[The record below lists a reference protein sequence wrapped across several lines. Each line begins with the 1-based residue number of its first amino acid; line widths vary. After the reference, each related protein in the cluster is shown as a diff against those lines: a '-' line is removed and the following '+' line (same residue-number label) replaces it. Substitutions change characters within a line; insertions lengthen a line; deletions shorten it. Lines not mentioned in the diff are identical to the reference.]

1 MPTPVRLLR
10 PRASGLAAFPHDP
23 RKLVFVYDTSL
34 EPATNTVSFPVGGS
48 SPNVVVNWGD
58 GLSDTYNTI
67 GFKTHTYASPGVYV
81 VQVSGAMTSL
91 DHGSGNSSTN
101 NKLKLR
107 RCLSFGNIGL
117 TSLSQGFYAC
127 ANLIQCPST
136 LPSTVTTLQFCFI
149 QCSAFNDSRV
159 VNWNTALVTAM
170 NHMFQS
176 ATVFNQ
182 PIGNWGTGAVTAM
195 NSMFAFASAF
205 NQPIGSWNTAAV
217 TSFGNMFNSALAFNQ
232 PIGGWNTTATT
243 SFNSMFSTA
252 LAFNQPIGS
261 WNTANVTDI
270 AAMFNGAAAF
280 NQPIGGWNTANI
292 TAMQNALRGCAAFNQ
307 DISGWDIRKV
317 TSLSAVLLSSGAWS
331 TANYDAALIA
341 WAALA
346 DTDLKTQAI
355 TSFAVSGVNTL
366 ATSSGHGMA
375 PGSRVNI
382 TGTTNYNGDYNVIAA
397 SGTTFTFARTF
408 VANETTGILN
418 VRRSRNVPFVVATNT
433 KYSAGA
439 AATARGVLTGTYG
452 WTITDGGQV

>member
-1 MPTPVRLLR
+1 
-10 PRASGLAAFPHDP
+10 
-23 RKLVFVYDTSL
+23 
-34 EPATNTVSFPVGGS
+34 
-48 SPNVVVNWGD
+48 
-58 GLSDTYNTI
+58 
-67 GFKTHTYASPGVYV
+67 
-81 VQVSGAMTSL
+81 
-91 DHGSGNSSTN
+91 
-101 NKLKLR
+101 
-107 RCLSFGNIGL
+107 
-117 TSLSQGFYAC
+117 
-127 ANLIQCPST
+127 
-136 LPSTVTTLQFCFI
+136 
-149 QCSAFNDSRV
+149 
-159 VNWNTALVTAM
+159 
-170 NHMFQS
+170 
-176 ATVFNQ
+176 
-182 PIGNWGTGAVTAM
+182 
-195 NSMFAFASAF
+195 
-205 NQPIGSWNTAAV
+205 
-217 TSFGNMFNSALAFNQ
+217 
-232 PIGGWNTTATT
+232 
-243 SFNSMFSTA
+243 
-252 LAFNQPIGS
+252 
-261 WNTANVTDI
+261 
-270 AAMFNGAAAF
+270 
-280 NQPIGGWNTANI
+280 
-292 TAMQNALRGCAAFNQ
+292 MQNALRGCAAFNQ

-418 VRRSRNVPFVVATNT
+418 VRRSRNVPFVVTAST